1 MQRTICQLNEPRTLK
16 CLLNYYQ
23 NFLFGLRVEKKE
35 YKTFSIK
42 DLIREEFKDQIIFHN
57 RYQKNESTLVLNQC
71 VGSSFLESALN
82 SRWLPIENLLHDV
95 ARQVNEEAKNLPH
108 MSWPPSTLI
117 YSKNFPKIVLRN
129 L

>member
-23 NFLFGLRVEKKE
+23 NFLFGLRGEEKE

-57 RYQKNESTLVLNQC
+57 RYQKNENTLVLNQC
-71 VGSSFLESALN
+71 V
-82 SRWLPIENLLHDV
+82 DV
-95 ARQVNEEAKNLPH
+95 
-108 MSWPPSTLI
+108 
-117 YSKNFPKIVLRN
+117 
-129 L
+129 